1 MIAKPMLQ
9 ALVPLVDDL
18 SRELPD
24 SERYRRLL
32 EAMQALLPCDAVA
45 LLKLDGDWLVP
56 LAVNGL
62 SSDTLGRRFRIDE
75 HPRFGLLLAAGGPT
89 RIPADSPL
97 PDPYD
102 GLVEGVHGQ
111 LEVHDCMGC
120 PVQVGEKAGKPWGL
134 LTLDSLGKE
143 RLSAVDLDDLQAFA
157 SLAAATVSVVQRM
170 QGLALRAEDE
180 RQRADSYRAL
190 AAEKSAPPTL
200 TGQSAAYQR
209 LLEEIAIVGNSE
221 LTVLLTGETGVGKEL
236 VAQALHAAS
245 PRAARPLISLNCAA
259 LPETLVE
266 SELFGHVRGAFSGA
280 VADRRGKFELADG
293 GTLFLDEVGE
303 LPLAVQAKLLRV
315 LQGGQLQRLGS
326 DREHQVDV
334 RVIAATNRDLAQ
346 EVRGGRF
353 RADFYH
359 RLSVYPLV
367 VPPLRE
373 RGHDVLLLAGNFLE
387 QNRSRLGLGNLRLD
401 ASARASLL
409 AHDWPG
415 NVRELEHLVSRS
427 ALKALAGQLTR
438 PRILTLTAAH
448 FDLPA
453 APQTVAAEAK
463 AALTEGPESSTDLQ
477 DAATGVDLRTST
489 EAHQRQRI
497 EACLEQHHHNWASA
511 ARELGLHRANLVRLA
526 RRLGLPGKGSG

>member
-1 MIAKPMLQ
+1 MNTKPMLQ

-32 EAMQALLPCDAVA
+32 EAVRALLPCDAAA
-45 LLKLDGDWLVP
+45 LLRLDGDWLVP
-56 LAVNGL
+56 VAVNGL
-62 SSDTLGRRFRIDE
+62 SSDTLGRRFKVDE
-75 HPRFGLLLAAGGPT
+75 HPRFQQLLQADGPT
-89 RIPADSPL
+89 RFPTDSTL

-102 GLVEGVHGQ
+102 GLVDGLHGH
-111 LEVHDCMGC
+111 LPVHDCMGC
-120 PVQVGEKAGKPWGL
+120 PVLVAEKPWGV
-134 LTLDSLGKE
+134 LTLDALASE
-143 RLSAVDLDDLQAFA
+143 RFSSVDLGDLQAFA
-157 SLAAATVSVVQRM
+157 SLAAATVSVAQRLER
-170 QGLALRAEDE
+170 LALRVEDE

-190 AAEKSAPPTL
+190 AAESAGAPML
-200 TGQSAAYQR
+200 MGQSAAYQR

-221 LTVLLTGETGVGKEL
+221 LTVLITGETGVGKEL

-280 VADRRGKFELADG
+280 VVDRRGKFELADG

-303 LPLAVQAKLLRV
+303 LSLAVQAKLLRV
-315 LQGGQLQRLGS
+315 LQNGQLQRLGS
-326 DREHQVDV
+326 DREHRVDV
-334 RVIAATNRDLAQ
+334 RVIAATNRDLAE
-346 EVRGGRF
+346 EVRAGRL

-387 QNRSRLGLGNLRLD
+387 QNRSRLGLGSLRLD
-401 ASARASLL
+401 ASAQAALL

-415 NVRELEHLVSRS
+415 NVRELEHLVGRS
-427 ALKALAGQLTR
+427 ALKALAGLAKR
-438 PRILTLTAAH
+438 PRIVSLTAEH
-448 FDLPA
+448 FDLQARPTLAAAADDLALGADTQPA
-453 APQTVAAEAK
+453 TTP
-463 AALTEGPESSTDLQ
+463 
-477 DAATGVDLRTST
+477 VDLRSSM

-497 EACLEQHHHNWASA
+497 EVSLARHHGNWASA

-526 RRLGLPGKGSG
+526 KRLGLRAGG

>member
-45 LLKLDGDWLVP
+45 LLTLDGDWLVP

-62 SSDTLGRRFRIDE
+62 SRDTLGRRFKIDE
-75 HPRFGLLLAAGGPT
+75 HPRFTLLLAAGGPL
-89 RIPADSPL
+89 RIAADSPL

-102 GLVEGVHGQ
+102 GLVEGVQGQ

-120 PVQVGEKAGKPWGL
+120 PVQVGEKTWGL
-134 LTLDSLGKE
+134 LTLDALGKE
-143 RLSAVDLDDLQAFA
+143 RLSKVDLRDVQAFA
-157 SLAAATVSVVQRM
+157 SLAAATVSVVQRIK
-170 QGLALRAEDE
+170 GLALRAEDE
-180 RQRADSYRAL
+180 RQRADTYRAL
-190 AAEKSAPPTL
+190 AAEKTVPPTL
-200 TGQSAAYQR
+200 IGQSAAYQR

-259 LPETLVE
+259 LPDTLLE

-280 VADRRGKFELADG
+280 LADRRGKFELADG

-303 LPLAVQAKLLRV
+303 LSLAAQAKLLRV

-326 DREHQVDV
+326 DREHHVDV
-334 RVIAATNRDLAQ
+334 RVIAATNRDLAR
-346 EVRGGRF
+346 EVRAGRF

-359 RLSVYPLV
+359 RLSVYPLG

-373 RGHDVLLLAGNFLE
+373 READVLLLAGHFLE
-387 QNRSRLGLGNLRLD
+387 QNRSRLGLGSLRLD
-401 ASARASLL
+401 ASAQAALR

-415 NVRELEHLVSRS
+415 NVRELAHLVSRS
-427 ALKALAGQLTR
+427 ALKALAGQSPR
-438 PRILTLTAAH
+438 PRIVSLTARH

-453 APQTVAAEAK
+453 LPTQGAVEDTAVV
-463 AALTEGPESSTDLQ
+463 
-477 DAATGVDLRTST
+477 DAIQASDASQGAGSLMDLRSST

-497 EACLEQHHHNWASA
+497 ADCLARHHDNWASA

-526 RRLGLPGKGSG
+526 KRLGLPGKAAGS

>member
-1 MIAKPMLQ
+1 MIANPILQ
-9 ALVPLVDDL
+9 VLVPLVDDL

-32 EAMQALLPCDAVA
+32 EAMRALLPCDAVA
-45 LLKLDGDWLVP
+45 LLRLDGDWLLP

-62 SSDTLGRRFRIDE
+62 SRDTLGRRFKIDE
-75 HPRFGLLLAAGGPT
+75 HPRFGLLLDAGGPL
-89 RIPADSPL
+89 RIAADSAL

-102 GLVEGVHGQ
+102 GLVEGFHGQ

-120 PVQVGEKAGKPWGL
+120 PVQVGEKPWGL
-134 LTLDSLGKE
+134 LTLDALASE
-143 RLSAVDLDDLQAFA
+143 RLSRINLQDLQAFA
-157 SLAAATVSVVQRM
+157 SLAAATVSVAQRIE
-170 QGLALRAEDE
+170 GLSLRAEDE
-180 RQRADSYRAL
+180 RRRADIFGAL
-190 AAEKSAPPTL
+190 MAEKSAPPAL
-200 TGQSAAYQR
+200 IGQSPAHLR
-209 LLEEIAIVGNSE
+209 LLEEIAIAGNSA

-334 RVIAATNRDLAQ
+334 RVIAATNRDLAA
-346 EVRGGRF
+346 EVRAGRF

-359 RLSVYPLV
+359 RLSVYPLL

-373 RGHDVLLLAGNFLE
+373 RGQDVLLLAGNFLE
-387 QNRSRLGLGNLRLD
+387 QNRSRLGLGSLRLD
-401 ASARASLL
+401 ASARAALL

-427 ALKALAGQLTR
+427 ALKALARQSPR
-438 PRILTLTAAH
+438 PRIVSLSARH
-448 FDLPA
+448 FDFSL
-453 APQTVAAEAK
+453 APESGVAATPI
-463 AALTEGPESSTDLQ
+463 AAI
-477 DAATGVDLRTST
+477 DASAASGVVPVDLRTST
-489 EAHQRQRI
+489 EAHQRQCIQASLDR
-497 EACLEQHHHNWASA
+497 HGHNWASA

-526 RRLGLPGKGSG
+526 RRLGLAGQGPAG

>member
-1 MIAKPMLQ
+1 MLQ
-9 ALVPLVDDL
+9 ALVSLVADL
-18 SRELPD
+18 ARELPD
-24 SERYRRLL
+24 GERYRRLL

-45 LLKLDGDWLVP
+45 LLRLDGDFLVP
-56 LAVNGL
+56 LAVDGL
-62 SSDTLGRRFRIDE
+62 SRDTLGRRFAIAE
-75 HPRFGLLLAAGGPT
+75 HPRFGELLATNGPM
-89 RIPADSPL
+89 RFAADSPL

-102 GLVEGVHGQ
+102 GLVEGVQGH

-120 PVQVGEKAGKPWGL
+120 VVQVAEQPWGL
-134 LTLDSLGKE
+134 LTMDALGRE
-143 RLSAVDLDDLQAFA
+143 RLSAVDLRDLQAFA

-190 AAEKSAPPTL
+190 AAQPAAPPVL
-200 TGQSAAYQR
+200 VGQSAAHRQ
-209 LLEEIAIVGNSE
+209 LLQEIASVGNSE
-221 LTVLLTGETGVGKEL
+221 LTVLLMGEAGVGKEL

-245 PRAARPLISLNCAA
+245 KRAARPLVSINCAA

-280 VADRRGKFELADG
+280 VAERRGKFELADR

-326 DREHQVDV
+326 DHEHQVDV
-334 RVIAATNRDLAQ
+334 RVIAATNRDLAH
-346 EVRGGRF
+346 EVRAGRF

-387 QNRSRLGLGNLRLD
+387 QNRSRLGLGSLRLD
-401 ASARASLL
+401 ASARAALL

-415 NVRELEHLVSRS
+415 NVRELEHLVGRS
-427 ALKALAGQLTR
+427 ALKALAGLATR
-438 PRILTLTAAH
+438 PRIVSLTAAH
-448 FDLPA
+448 FDLPGRSVGAAHPVTVSAAREVAHSAGGSDAAQPAQAEA
-453 APQTVAAEAK
+453 AP
-463 AALTEGPESSTDLQ
+463 
-477 DAATGVDLRTST
+477 DLRSTT

-497 EACLEQHHHNWASA
+497 NTALEQHQYNWAAA
-511 ARELGLHRANLVRLA
+511 ARTLGLHRANLLRLA
-526 RRLGLPGKGSG
+526 RRLGLEGKGDASA